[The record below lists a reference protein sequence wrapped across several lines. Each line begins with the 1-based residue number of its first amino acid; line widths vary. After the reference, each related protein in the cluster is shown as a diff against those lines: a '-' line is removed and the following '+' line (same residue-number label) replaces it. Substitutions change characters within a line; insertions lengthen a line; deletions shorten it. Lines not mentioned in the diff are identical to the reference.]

1 MSAHLRVKTLAA
13 AAMCAIAQI
22 STPAHAQT
30 VANGP
35 YYATPSWD
43 QTLPAPTRFIV
54 LSNMN
59 SEAVL
64 DRETGLVWQRSPG
77 AREPWGLA
85 TQRCYQSR
93 VGGRMGWRLPTL
105 SELGSL
111 FDPAAF
117 AAHVSPPLPVGH
129 PFTVPAFRAAF
140 WTGTPATSP
149 DVHHVAGWLF
159 DTPSG
164 TVGSTFGAL
173 DDLRQEAG
181 VWCVRGGSFS
191 GAQ

>member
-1 MSAHLRVKTLAA
+1 MTLITKIGLLAA
-13 AAMCAIAQI
+13 GLATVMAA
-22 STPAHAQT
+22 SAQT
-30 VANGP
+30 SAAGP

-43 QTLPAPTRFIV
+43 QQLPAATRSVV
-54 LSNMN
+54 LSNWD
-59 SEAVL
+59 SKAVL
-64 DRETGLVWQRSPG
+64 DRETGLVWERSPSTEESW
-77 AREPWGLA
+77 ALA
-85 TQRCYQSR
+85 TQTCYHSR

-129 PFTVPAFRAAF
+129 PFTGLPSRGTF
-140 WTGTPATSP
+140 WSGTPATSSG
-149 DVHHVAGWLF
+149 VHQVAGWF
-159 DTPSG
+159 VDPPSG
-164 TVGSTFGAL
+164 TVGTSFGAL
-173 DDLRQEAG
+173 DDEQQRSG